1 MVDQPPEGVIVDR
14 DHPAERRVDEAEADD
29 RHEHLE
35 RRAADAQVRP
45 GGVVP
50 RGRNLDDAVAVTAK
64 LEEIGC
70 SVWEDS
76 ESAKVLGGNAGN
88 LYAVPGGGL
97 EGSILFSAHLDRVA
111 NGIGI
116 KPVFSDGRPRRQ
128 RP

>member
-1 MVDQPPEGVIVDR
+1 MHPPIVEDFPELVQI
-14 DHPAERRVDEAEADD
+14 DAASLDERAVAD
-29 RHEHLE
+29 
-35 RRAADAQVRP
+35 
-45 GGVVP
+45 
-50 RGRNLDDAVAVTAK
+50 AVTAK

-76 ESAKVLGGNAGN
+76 ESAKVLGGNAGS
-88 LYAVPGGGL
+88 LYAVSGGGL